1 MKTSIIT
8 WIFLILGLTLLC
20 CEREKND
27 LPTDGDGNT
36 YDTVVI
42 GQQTWLAENLKTT
55 KYINGNPISLVTDD
69 AEWSTRTQGA
79 YCWWQNNINF
89 KDDYGAL
96 YNGYVAR
103 MNELLCP
110 TGYHV
115 PTMDEWLTLIS
126 FLGNSSEEIKQSF
139 KTKKFGFRLGDGPF
153 YPIHSSWWSVKES
166 PYSLDAIETS
176 FQPWITGIKTGLSI
190 RCIKNN

>member
-139 KTKKFGFRLGDGPF
+139 KTKKFGFRLGDGPHNTDGI
-153 YPIHSSWWSVKES
+153 IHKLVTVFADHCFLRDTAHRGTRIRSAACHTV
-166 PYSLDAIETS
+166 L
-176 FQPWITGIKTGLSI
+176 QPG
-190 RCIKNN
+190 

>member
-1 MKTSIIT
+1 MKNSYK
-8 WIFLILGLTLLC
+8 FLCFSLLGLILLS
-20 CEREKND
+20 CEKEKNG
-27 LPTDGDGNT
+27 LPMDGDGNT

-42 GQQTWLAENLKTT
+42 GQQTWLTENLKTT
-55 KYINGNPISLVTDD
+55 KYNNGSPIRLVTDD
-69 AEWSTRTQGA
+69 TEWSTRTQGA

-89 KDDYGAL
+89 KDEYGAL
-96 YNGYVAR
+96 YNGYVAK

-126 FLGNSSEEIKQSF
+126 YLENSSEEVRQSF
-139 KTKKFGFRLGDGPF
+139 IIKIFGFRRGDGSFAP
-153 YPIHSSWWSVKES
+153 YGSSWWSASEVHPNLIS
-166 PYSLDAIETS
+166 TS
-176 FQPWITGIKTGLSI
+176 FVPGGTGIQAGFSI

>member
-8 WIFLILGLTLLC
+8 CIFLILGLTLVC

-110 TGYHV
+110 SGYHV

-126 FLGNSSEEIKQSF
+126 FLENSSEEVKKSF
-139 KTKKFGFRLGDGPF
+139 KIKDFGFRRGDGSF
-153 YPIHSSWWSVKES
+153 AANRCSWWSVKES
-166 PYSLDAIETS
+166 PYALDAIETS